1 MSASNVIK
9 VARLLA
15 RRNGIAYG
23 AMYMRSAG
31 MPFVFARYFLLR
43 AK

>member
-1 MSASNVIK
+1 MTASQIIR

-23 AMYMRSAG
+23 ATYMRSSGLPLVA
-31 MPFVFARYFLLR
+31 ARYFLLR
-43 AK
+43 RG